1 MNALDFNHAYR
12 VEAVSIG
19 DNIGLFSGV
28 QPPVMVNTSG
38 IPVGSAFFQTDGT
51 IWKRAGPGPSDW
63 VRMVAEDSALF
74 TGAVSSITISNLAL
88 SRALVSD
95 ENGKVA
101 VSAVTATELGYVAG
115 VTSAIQAQLN
125 GKAAKE
131 ILQNSRSANYTLV
144 LSDAGKQ
151 ILHPAADN
159 TARTFTIP
167 ANSSVAFPVGTQI
180 WFVNERNTVTI
191 AITTDTLM
199 LSPSGATGSRTLAA
213 RGVAT
218 ALKITATKW
227 MIFGYGLS

>member
-28 QPPVMVNTSG
+28 QSPVVADTSG
-38 IPVGSAFFQTDGT
+38 IPVGSVFFQTDGT
-51 IWKRAGPGPSDW
+51 IWKRAGLGPSDW

-74 TGAVSSITISNLAL
+74 TGAVSSITTSNLAA

-95 ENGKVA
+95 VAGKVA
-101 VSAVTATELGYVAG
+101 ASTVTETELGYVAG
-115 VTSAIQAQLN
+115 VTSAIQVQLN
-125 GKAAKE
+125 GKATKE
-131 ILQNSRSANYTLV
+131 VLQNSRSANYTLA
-144 LSDAGKQ
+144 LTDAGKQ

-180 WFVNERNTVTI
+180 WFVNERNSVTI

-199 LSPSGATGSRTLAA
+199 LSPSGATGNRTLAA